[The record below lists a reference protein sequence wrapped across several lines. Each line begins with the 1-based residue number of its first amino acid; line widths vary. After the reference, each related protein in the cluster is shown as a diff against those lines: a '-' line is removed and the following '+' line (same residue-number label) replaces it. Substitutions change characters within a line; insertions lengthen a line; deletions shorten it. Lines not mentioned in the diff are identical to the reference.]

1 MQVRQILQTRHTSL
15 ESITSRLIEA
25 EVIDGS
31 DLQEI
36 IETTSG
42 KPQLVPGTA
51 AERRAV
57 STQTS
62 ADTENEPPSDAV
74 SQ

>member
-1 MQVRQILQTRHTSL
+1 M
-15 ESITSRLIEA
+15 
-25 EVIDGS
+25 IDGS

-57 STQTS
+57 ATQTPS
-62 ADTENEPPSDAV
+62 DKENESPSDAA